1 MSYDMTFT
9 GAASAFIDL
18 DGNSGTAGDKGMLLG
33 SPSLLRSEL
42 TGRVVGY
49 GLNQYKES
57 NNFFSV
63 GGDTDKSLFD
73 KSNENGPEFIFD
85 FFLDSSGFKDGDEEN
100 QAQFGE
106 QFGSSIVTCDFN
118 GDGLQD
124 IAVGAPTWFLKT
136 DQAFGMD
143 IGRVY
148 VFLQKAGGN
157 KNGFSQTTADLF
169 EPATIISSPAGEGG
183 HFGKSLACSGDLND
197 DKFDDLV
204 VSAPFANDGS
214 GIVYVFNGGPN
225 CEDCSHSG
233 FQQEAPSQ
241 NFTSPNTDAST
252 GKSNDWFGFKLNFE
266 SDIDGNE
273 YRDLT
278 VSSPKSE
285 QLFIYKTRPSINT
298 EVTIKTDKE
307 PLPYKLNEKQI
318 SNVEI
323 CAKYSGKGLPKTMA
337 GSIQIEL
344 DVGTSNKRIYK
355 KSESKFYFL
364 TSDSWT
370 SKYTTK
376 GTV

>member
-9 GAASAFIDL
+9 GAASSFIDL

-49 GLNQYKES
+49 GLNQYKETDD
-57 NNFFSV
+57 FFF
-63 GGDTDKSLFD
+63 GGTTEKSLFD
-73 KSNENGPEFIFD
+73 KSNESGSEFIFD
-85 FFLDSSGFKDGDEEN
+85 FFLDSSGFKSGDGINE
-100 QAQFGE
+100 AQFGE

-124 IAVGAPTWFLKT
+124 IAVGAPTWYLKT

-148 VFLQKAGGN
+148 VFLQKAGARSD
-157 KNGFSQTTADLF
+157 GFSQSTADLF

-197 DKFDDLV
+197 DKYDDLV

-214 GIVYVFNGGPN
+214 GIVYVFNGGPE
-225 CEDCSHSG
+225 CDDCSHSG

-241 NFTSPNTDAST
+241 NFTSPNTDSST

-266 SDIDGNE
+266 SDIDRNE

-285 QLFIYKTRPSINT
+285 KLFIYKTRPSIET

-318 SNVEI
+318 SKVEI
-323 CAKYSGKGLPKTMA
+323 CAKYSGKGLPKTMS
-337 GSIQIEL
+337 GSIEIEF

-355 KSESKFYFL
+355 SESKFYIL
-364 TSDSWT
+364 ISDS
-370 SKYTTK
+370 
-376 GTV
+376 

>member
-18 DGNSGTAGDKGMLLG
+18 DGNSGTIGDKGMLLG

-73 KSNENGPEFIFD
+73 KSNEKGTEFIFD

-124 IAVGAPTWFLKT
+124 IAVGAPTWYLIT

-157 KNGFSQTTADLF
+157 KDGFSQTTADLF

-318 SNVEI
+318 SNVTI

-364 TSDSWT
+364 TSASWT
-370 SKYTTK
+370 SKYVTK